1 MENKGSKYLLT
12 FLTIVCFVLMI
23 FSYIK
28 SDVMTPVREYIGYVL
43 TPVEKGV
50 NTFGVGVFNSIR
62 EYASLKN
69 VISEN
74 EQLKSKVAEL
84 TEENNRLLSE
94 KEELSRLRELY
105 ELDNEYQIY
114 PKVAARVIAK
124 DSAKWFQEFRIDKG
138 ISAGISEGMNV
149 LSGGGLCGIVIE
161 VGNNYSVVRS
171 IIDDESAVYAMSRIS
186 GDTCLVRGS
195 SALYEKGL
203 LNLTNID
210 KNARISEGDLI
221 VTSDL
226 STKYLPGL
234 LIGYAGEIEVNSQ
247 QLSKSGTI
255 IPVADFDDL
264 QEVLVIKSIK
274 TETGIETPDEIK

>member
-1 MENKGSKYLLT
+1 M
-12 FLTIVCFVLMI
+12 MI

-28 SDVMTPVREYIGYVL
+28 SDVISPVREYVGYVL
-43 TPVEKGV
+43 TPIEKGV

-62 EYASLKN
+62 EYANLKN
-69 VISEN
+69 VINEN
-74 EQLKSKVAEL
+74 EQLKEKVAEL
-84 TEENNRLLSE
+84 TEENNRFLSE
-94 KEELSRLRELY
+94 KEELNRLRELY
-105 ELDNEYQIY
+105 ELDTEYQQY

-124 DSAKWFQEFRIDKG
+124 DSDKWFQQFRIDKG
-138 ISAGISEGMNV
+138 LSDGISEGMNV

-171 IIDDESAVYAMSRIS
+171 IIDEESAVYAMSRIS
-186 GDTCLVRGS
+186 NDTCLVRGS
-195 SALYEKGL
+195 SSLFEIGL

-210 KNARISEGDLI
+210 KYARISEGDPI

-234 LIGYAGEIEVNSQ
+234 LIGYAADIEVNSQ
-247 QLSKSGTI
+247 QLSKSGTL

-264 QEVLVIKSIK
+264 QEVLIIKSIK
-274 TETGIETPDEIK
+274 TETGIETPDEIQ

>member
-12 FLTIVCFVLMI
+12 FLTIVCLVMMI

-28 SDVMTPVREYIGYVL
+28 SDVISPVREYVGYVL
-43 TPVEKGV
+43 TPIEKGV
-50 NTFGVGVFNSIR
+50 NTFGVGVFNSIK
-62 EYASLKN
+62 EYANLKN
-69 VISEN
+69 VINEN
-74 EQLKSKVAEL
+74 EQLKDKVAEL
-84 TEENNRLLSE
+84 TEENNRFLSE
-94 KEELSRLRELY
+94 KEELNRLRELY
-105 ELDNEYQIY
+105 ELDTEYQQY

-124 DSAKWFQEFRIDKG
+124 DSDKWFQQFRIDKG
-138 ISAGISEGMNV
+138 LSDGISEGMNV

-171 IIDDESAVYAMSRIS
+171 IIDEESAVYAMSRIS
-186 GDTCLVRGS
+186 NDTCLVRGS
-195 SALYEKGL
+195 SSLFEIGL

-210 KNARISEGDLI
+210 KYARISEGDPI

-234 LIGYAGEIEVNSQ
+234 LIGYAADIEVNSQ
-247 QLSKSGTI
+247 QLSKSGTL

-264 QEVLVIKSIK
+264 KEVLIIKSIK
-274 TETGIETPDEIK
+274 TETGIETPDEIQ

>member
-1 MENKGSKYLLT
+1 MCL
-12 FLTIVCFVLMI
+12 VLMI

-28 SDVMTPVREYIGYVL
+28 SDVITPVREYVGYVL
-43 TPVEKGV
+43 TPIEKGV
-50 NTFGVGVFNSIR
+50 NTFGIGVFNSIR
-62 EYASLKN
+62 EYANLRN

-74 EQLKSKVAEL
+74 EKLREQVAEL

-94 KEELSRLRELY
+94 KEELNRLRELY
-105 ELDNEYQIY
+105 ELDTEYQLY

-124 DSAKWFQEFRIDKG
+124 DSDKWFQEFRIDKG
-138 ISAGISEGMNV
+138 IADGVSEGMNV

-161 VGNNYSVVRS
+161 VGNNYAVVRS

-186 GDTCLVRGS
+186 SDTCLVRGS
-195 SALYEKGL
+195 SSLFEKGL

-210 KNARISEGDLI
+210 KNARISEGDPI

-247 QLSKSGTI
+247 QLSKSGTL
-255 IPVADFDDL
+255 IPVAEFDKL
-264 QEVLVIKSIK
+264 QEVLVIMSIK
-274 TETGIETPDEIK
+274 TETGIENPDEVK